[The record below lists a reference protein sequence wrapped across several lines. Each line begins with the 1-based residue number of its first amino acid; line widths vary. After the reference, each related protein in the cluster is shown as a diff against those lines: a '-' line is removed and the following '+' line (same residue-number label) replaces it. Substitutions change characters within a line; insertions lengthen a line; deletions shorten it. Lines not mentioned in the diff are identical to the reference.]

1 MNICAIFIRRPIMTT
16 LLMVGL
22 FIFGCFGYY
31 LLPINALPNV
41 DFPTIVVSASL
52 PGASPTTMSTTVATP
67 LERQFSSIAGIDSMS
82 SSSSSGRT
90 QINLQFSLDRNIDAA
105 ASDVQA
111 AISATM
117 RQLPKDM
124 TTPPTYRKVNP
135 AAFDILDI
143 SLSSNTIPLAQ
154 IDNYAENMFGQRITM
169 LDGVAQVDVFGAQK
183 YAVRVQLD
191 PNILA
196 SRNIGIDEV
205 VQAVQQSNVNLPSG
219 TLTGPTQSF
228 LVQAEGQLKDANAY
242 RNLTIKYYDGKPIS
256 LGDLGRVIDDVENR
270 YTATWYN
277 NVRNIGLAIH
287 KQPGSNTIAVVDSIT
302 KILPSL
308 QKSLPAGVNLNIA
321 YDASQSIRNSI
332 HEVQITL
339 LLAMVMV
346 ILVIF
351 LFLRNFSTTLIPG
364 IALPLS
370 VFGTFAVMNLLGF
383 SLNNLSLL
391 ALTLSVGFV
400 VDDAIV
406 MLENIVRHIEQG
418 KKTFAAALAGSK
430 EISFTIIS
438 MTISLGVVFVP
449 ILFMGGIVGRLFH
462 EFAVTI
468 CVTILLSGFISLTLT
483 PMLCSKFLKPNKICK
498 QDCYINQDVIL
509 KSSKNLTGKKTSF
522 PNWQQ
527 HLENGFQSSLKF
539 YERTLHWVLQRK
551 KMTLLVFLGTLIV
564 TIFLFIVTPK
574 GFLPNEDIGL
584 LFSFTEGDPSMSFPV
599 MVEKQHQAAEIVR
612 KNSDVAAVMSVV
624 GAGGASSGS
633 NTGRLIIRLKPREL
647 RNLNSPELLQS
658 LRQQLSHIA
667 GIRVFLQN
675 PSGISIGKQSKGG
688 YQYVLQD
695 ADFNELSHFAEI
707 FHKGLTQIPIL
718 QDVTSDLQPTGPQ
731 VKVDI
736 NRERAAALGVSAEQ
750 IESALDYAFGG
761 RQIST
766 IYATDDTYS
775 VIIELEPSKQTD
787 PTLLAQLYIRSKDGK
802 LIPLGAV
809 ADVSQNFGFLSI
821 NHQGQMPAITLSYN
835 LRPNVSLSQ
844 AVNAIDKLKQNLH
857 LPASLTADFQGTAQ
871 TFQNSVSGL
880 GILLFLTIV
889 ITYIVLGILYE
900 SFIHPL
906 TILSGLPSAAMGA
919 LLMLWICGVDLNLYS
934 FIGIIMLIGIVKKNA
949 IMMIDFALVAQR
961 KENKKPKEA
970 IVQACLTRFRP
981 IMMTTMAALF
991 GALPIAL
998 SFSAGGEARRPLGL
1012 AVVGG
1017 LLVSQLLTLYITPVI
1032 YLAFERITTNRSHR
1046 L

>member
-16 LLMVGL
+16 LLMAGL
-22 FIFGCFGYY
+22 LIFGCIGYY

-52 PGASPTTMSTTVATP
+52 PGASPNTMSATVAAP

-143 SLSSNTIPLAQ
+143 SLSSNTLPLSQ
-154 IDNYAENMFGQRITM
+154 IDDYAENLFGQRITM

-219 TLTGPTQSF
+219 TLTGPKQSF

-242 RNLTIKYYDGKPIS
+242 RNLAIKYYDGKPVL
-256 LGDLGRVIDDVENR
+256 LGDLGHVIDDVENR

-277 NVRNIGLAIH
+277 NVRNIGLSIH

-302 KILPSL
+302 KALPSL
-308 QKSLPAGVNLNIA
+308 QKLLPAGVNLNIA

-332 HEVQITL
+332 HEVQITM
-339 LLAMVMV
+339 LLAMAMV

-383 SLNNLSLL
+383 SLNNISLL

-430 EISFTIIS
+430 EISFTIVS
-438 MTISLGVVFVP
+438 MTISLGVVFLP

-468 CVTILLSGFISLTLT
+468 CVTIVLSGFISLTLT
-483 PMLCSKFLKPNKICK
+483 PMLCSKFLKP
-498 QDCYINQDVIL
+498 Q
-509 KSSKNLTGKKTSF
+509 SSKKTKTNST
-522 PNWQQ
+522 PPMWQQ
-527 HLENGFQSSLKF
+527 RLENVFQSSLSF
-539 YERTLHWVLQRK
+539 YEHTLLWVLQRK
-551 KMTLLVFLGTLIV
+551 KITLLVFLGTLII
-564 TIFLFIVTPK
+564 TIILFIVTPK

-612 KNSDVAAVMSVV
+612 KNPDVAAVMSVV

-633 NTGRLIIRLKPREL
+633 NTGRLIIRLKPREQ
-647 RNLNSPELLQS
+647 RNLSSPELLQS
-658 LRQQLSHIA
+658 LRQQISHIA
-667 GIRVFLQN
+667 GLRVFLQN

-731 VKVDI
+731 VKIDI

-766 IYATDDTYS
+766 IYAADDTYS
-775 VIIELEPSKQTD
+775 VMIELEPDKQTD
-787 PTLLAQLYIRSKDGK
+787 PTLLAQLYIRSKGGK
-802 LIPLGAV
+802 LIPLSAV
-809 ADVSQNFGFLSI
+809 ADVSQNFGYLSI

-835 LRPNVSLSQ
+835 LRPDVSLSQ
-844 AVNAIDKLKQNLH
+844 AVAAIDKLKQNLH
-857 LPASLTADFQGTAQ
+857 LPASVTADFQGTAQ

-880 GILLFLTIV
+880 GILLILTIV

-919 LLMLWICGVDLNLYS
+919 LLMLLICGVDLNLYS
-934 FIGIIMLIGIVKKNA
+934 FIGIIMLVGIVKKNA
-949 IMMIDFALVAQR
+949 IMMIDFALAAQR
-961 KENKKPKEA
+961 KDNKKPKEA
-970 IVQACLTRFRP
+970 IIQACLTRFRP

-1032 YLAFERITTNRSHR
+1032 YLAFEHITRKR
-1046 L
+1046 KP